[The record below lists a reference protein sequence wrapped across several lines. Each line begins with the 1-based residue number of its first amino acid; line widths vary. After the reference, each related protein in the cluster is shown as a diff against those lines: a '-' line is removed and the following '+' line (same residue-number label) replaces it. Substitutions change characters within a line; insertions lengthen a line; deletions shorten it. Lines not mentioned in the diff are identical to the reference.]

1 MLATLGLVD
10 WTVDPRRQESEYP
23 MAHGRITGW
32 ATHLPERRL
41 TNHDLA
47 EMVDTSDEWIRERS
61 GIGARHVGGKVTEMS
76 AIAGRDALAM
86 AGIDPA
92 DVDLLLLATCSADQ
106 QFPAAASVVQHE
118 LGMSCGAID
127 LNAACSGFVYGLV
140 TAMQFAEGG
149 VDTILLIG
157 SDALSAITDWT
168 DRGTCVLFGDGA
180 GAVVVQRSADAPS
193 LLGWDLMSDGS
204 AASILSCEHG
214 GKIFM
219 NGKEVFRRAV
229 LALEAAATNALGRA
243 GVAMDDVALVVPHQ
257 ANIRSIDAA
266 QKRMGIPMEKAA
278 MVLERTGNTSAASI
292 PLALVDALDHGRV
305 DPGDL
310 VLMVG
315 FGAGMSSAAAVVRW
329 DPTGA

>member
-1 MLATLGLVD
+1 
-10 WTVDPRRQESEYP
+10 

-47 EMVDTSDEWIRERS
+47 EIVDTTDEWIRERS
-61 GIGARHVGGKVTEMS
+61 GIGARHVDGKVTEMS
-76 AIAGRDALAM
+76 VEAGRDALAM
-86 AGIDPA
+86 AGVDPA
-92 DVDLLLLATCSADQ
+92 DVDLLLLATCSSDQ
-106 QFPAAASVVQHE
+106 QFPASASVVQHE

-149 VDTILLIG
+149 METILLIG
-157 SDALSAITDWT
+157 SDALSGITDWT

-180 GAVVVQRSADAPS
+180 GAVVIQRSAAAPT

-204 AASILSCEHG
+204 AASILTCEHG

-219 NGKEVFRRAV
+219 NGKEVFRRAI
-229 LALEAAATNALGRA
+229 LAIEGAATRALERAA
-243 GVAMDDVALVVPHQ
+243 VSIDDITLVVPHQ
-257 ANIRSIDAA
+257 ANIRIIEAA
-266 QKRMGIPMEKAA
+266 LKRLDIPIEKAA
-278 MVLERTGNTSAASI
+278 MVLEHTGNTSAASI
-292 PLALVDALDHGRV
+292 PLAFVDALGKGRV

-329 DPTGA
+329 DPPGA

>member
-1 MLATLGLVD
+1 
-10 WTVDPRRQESEYP
+10 

-257 ANIRSIDAA
+257 ANIRIIDAA
-266 QKRMGIPMEKAA
+266 LKRMGIPMEKAA

>member
-1 MLATLGLVD
+1 
-10 WTVDPRRQESEYP
+10 

-61 GIGARHVGGKVTEMS
+61 GIGARHVDGKVTEMS
-76 AIAGRDALAM
+76 AVAGRDALAM
-86 AGIDPA
+86 AGVDPA

-118 LGMSCGAID
+118 LDLACGAID
-127 LNAACSGFVYGLV
+127 VNAACSGFVYGLV
-140 TAMQFAEGG
+140 TAMQFSAGG

-157 SDALSAITDWT
+157 SDALSGITDWT

-180 GAVVVQRSADAPS
+180 GAVVIQRSADAPT

-204 AASILSCEHG
+204 AAGILSCEHG
-214 GKIFM
+214 GKIYM

-229 LALEAAATNALGRA
+229 LALEAAATNALDRA
-243 GVAMDDVALVVPHQ
+243 GVTMDDVALVVPHQ
-257 ANIRSIDAA
+257 ANIRIIDAA
-266 QKRMGIPMEKAA
+266 LKRMGVPMEKAA

-292 PLALVDALDHGRV
+292 PLALVDALDAGRV

-329 DPTGA
+329 DPPAG

>member
-1 MLATLGLVD
+1 
-10 WTVDPRRQESEYP
+10 

-47 EMVDTSDEWIRERS
+47 EFVDTSDEWIRERT
-61 GIGARHVGGKVTEMS
+61 GIAARHVDGRVTEMS

-86 AGIDPA
+86 AGVDPA
-92 DVDLLLLATCSADQ
+92 DVGLLLLATCSSDQ
-106 QFPAAASVVQHE
+106 QFPASASVVQHE
-118 LGMSCGAID
+118 LGLTCGAID
-127 LNAACSGFVYGLV
+127 MNAACSGFVYGLV
-140 TAMQFAEGG
+140 TAMQFAAGG
-149 VDTILLIG
+149 VERILLIG
-157 SDALSAITDWT
+157 SDALSDIIDWT

-180 GAVVVQRSADAPS
+180 GAVVIERSADAPT

-204 AASILSCEHG
+204 AAGILSCEHG

-229 LALEAAATNALGRA
+229 LAMESAARNAMDRA
-243 GVAMDDVALVVPHQ
+243 GVTMEDITLVVPHQ
-257 ANIRSIDAA
+257 ANIRIIDAA
-266 QKRMGIPMEKAA
+266 MKRLEIPREKAA

-292 PLALVDALDHGRV
+292 PLALVDALDDDRV
-305 DPGDL
+305 APGDL

-315 FGAGMSSAAAVVRW
+315 FGAGMSSAAAVIRW
-329 DPTGA
+329 DPPGS

>member
-1 MLATLGLVD
+1 
-10 WTVDPRRQESEYP
+10 

-47 EMVDTSDEWIRERS
+47 EIVDTTDEWIRERS
-61 GIGARHVGGKVTEMS
+61 GIGARHVDGKVTEMS
-76 AIAGRDALAM
+76 VEAGRDALAM
-86 AGIDPA
+86 AGVDPA
-92 DVDLLLLATCSADQ
+92 DVDLLLLATCSSDQ
-106 QFPAAASVVQHE
+106 QFPASASVVQHE
-118 LGMSCGAID
+118 MGMSCGAID

-140 TAMQFAEGG
+140 TAMQFTEGG
-149 VDTILLIG
+149 METILLVG
-157 SDALSAITDWT
+157 SDALSGITDWT

-180 GAVVVQRSADAPS
+180 GAVVIQRSADAPT

-204 AASILSCEHG
+204 AASILTCEHG

-229 LALEAAATNALGRA
+229 LAIEGAATRALERA
-243 GVAMDDVALVVPHQ
+243 AVSMDDITLVVPHQ
-257 ANIRSIDAA
+257 ANIRIIEAA
-266 QKRMGIPMEKAA
+266 LKRLDIPIEKAA
-278 MVLERTGNTSAASI
+278 MVLEHTGNTSAASI
-292 PLALVDALDHGRV
+292 PLAFVDALDKGRV

-329 DPTGA
+329 DPPGA

>member
-1 MLATLGLVD
+1 
-10 WTVDPRRQESEYP
+10 

-47 EMVDTSDEWIRERS
+47 EFVDTSDEWIRERT
-61 GIGARHVGGKVTEMS
+61 GIAARHVDGRVTEMS

-86 AGIDPA
+86 AGVDPA
-92 DVDLLLLATCSADQ
+92 DVDLLLLATCSSDQ
-106 QFPAAASVVQHE
+106 QFPASASVVQHE
-118 LGMSCGAID
+118 LGLTCGAID
-127 LNAACSGFVYGLV
+127 MNAACSGFVYGLV
-140 TAMQFAEGG
+140 TAMQFAAGG
-149 VDTILLIG
+149 VERILLIG
-157 SDALSAITDWT
+157 SDALSGTIDWT

-180 GAVVVQRSADAPS
+180 GAVVIERSADAPT

-204 AASILSCEHG
+204 AAGILSCEHG

-229 LALEAAATNALGRA
+229 LAMESAARNAMDRA
-243 GVAMDDVALVVPHQ
+243 GVTMEDITLVVPHQ
-257 ANIRSIDAA
+257 ANIRIIDAA
-266 QKRMGIPMEKAA
+266 MKRLEIPREKAA

-292 PLALVDALDHGRV
+292 PLALVNALDDDRV
-305 DPGDL
+305 APGDL

-315 FGAGMSSAAAVVRW
+315 FGAGMSSAAAVIRW
-329 DPTGA
+329 DPPGS

>member
-1 MLATLGLVD
+1 
-10 WTVDPRRQESEYP
+10 

-47 EMVDTSDEWIRERS
+47 EFVDTSDEWIRERT
-61 GIGARHVGGKVTEMS
+61 GIAARHVDGRVTEMS

-86 AGIDPA
+86 AGVNPA
-92 DVDLLLLATCSADQ
+92 DVDLLLLATCSSDQ
-106 QFPAAASVVQHE
+106 QFPASASVVQHE
-118 LGMSCGAID
+118 LGLTCGAID
-127 LNAACSGFVYGLV
+127 MNAACSGFVYGLV
-140 TAMQFAEGG
+140 TAMQFAAGG
-149 VDTILLIG
+149 VERILLIG
-157 SDALSAITDWT
+157 SDALSGIIDWT

-180 GAVVVQRSADAPS
+180 GAVVIERSADAPT

-204 AASILSCEHG
+204 AAGILFCEHG

-229 LALEAAATNALGRA
+229 LAMESAARNAMDRA
-243 GVAMDDVALVVPHQ
+243 GVTMEDITLVVPHQ
-257 ANIRSIDAA
+257 ANIRIIDAA
-266 QKRMGIPMEKAA
+266 MKRLEIPREKAA

-292 PLALVDALDHGRV
+292 PLALVDALDDDRV
-305 DPGDL
+305 APGDL

-315 FGAGMSSAAAVVRW
+315 FGAGMSSAAAVIRW
-329 DPTGA
+329 DPPGS

>member
-1 MLATLGLVD
+1 
-10 WTVDPRRQESEYP
+10 

-32 ATHLPERRL
+32 ATHLPARRL

-61 GIGARHVGGKVTEMS
+61 GIGARHVDGKVTEMS
-76 AIAGRDALAM
+76 ALAGRDALAM
-86 AGIDPA
+86 AGVDPA
-92 DVDLLLLATCSADQ
+92 DVDLLLLATCSSDHQ
-106 QFPAAASVVQHE
+106 LPASASVVQHE
-118 LGMSCGAID
+118 LGLSCGAID

-140 TAMQFAEGG
+140 TAMQFSEGG
-149 VDTILLIG
+149 VETILLIG
-157 SDALSAITDWT
+157 SDALSGITDWT

-180 GAVVVQRSADAPS
+180 GAVVVQRSADAPT

-214 GKIFM
+214 GKIYM

-229 LALEAAATNALGRA
+229 LAMEAAATNALGRA
-243 GVAMDDVALVVPHQ
+243 GVSMDDVALVVPHQ
-257 ANIRSIDAA
+257 ANIRIIDAA
-266 QKRMGIPMEKAA
+266 LKRMGIPMEKAA

-292 PLALVDALDHGRV
+292 PLALVDAVDRGRV
-305 DPGDL
+305 DSGDL

-329 DPTGA
+329 DPPGA

>member
-1 MLATLGLVD
+1 
-10 WTVDPRRQESEYP
+10 

-47 EMVDTSDEWIRERS
+47 EIVDTSDEWIRERS
-61 GIGARHVGGKVTEMS
+61 GIGARHVDGKVTEMS
-76 AIAGRDALAM
+76 VAAGRDALAM
-86 AGIDPA
+86 AGVDPA
-92 DVDLLLLATCSADQ
+92 DVDLLLLATCSSDQ
-106 QFPAAASVVQHE
+106 QFPASASVVQHD

-149 VDTILLIG
+149 VETILLIG
-157 SDALSAITDWT
+157 SDALSGITDWT
-168 DRGTCVLFGDGA
+168 DRGTCVLFGDRA
-180 GAVVVQRSADAPS
+180 GALVIHRSAHAPTQ
-193 LLGWDLMSDGS
+193 LGWDLMSDGS
-204 AASILSCEHG
+204 AAGILTCEHG

-229 LALEAAATNALGRA
+229 LAIEAAANNALERA
-243 GVAMDDVALVVPHQ
+243 GVAMDDITLVVPHQ
-257 ANIRSIDAA
+257 ANIRIIDAA
-266 QKRMGIPMEKAA
+266 LKRLDIPMDKAA
-278 MVLERTGNTSAASI
+278 MVLEHTGNTSAASI
-292 PLALVDALDHGRV
+292 PLAFVDALDKGRV
-305 DPGDL
+305 APGDL

-329 DPTGA
+329 DPPGA

>member
-1 MLATLGLVD
+1 
-10 WTVDPRRQESEYP
+10 

-47 EMVDTSDEWIRERS
+47 EFVDTTDEWIRERT
-61 GIGARHVGGKVTEMS
+61 GIAARHVDGKVTEMS
-76 AIAGRDALAM
+76 TIAGRDALAM
-86 AGIDPA
+86 AGVDPT
-92 DVDLLLLATCSADQ
+92 DVGLLLLATCTSEQ
-106 QFPAAASVVQHE
+106 QFPASASVVQHE
-118 LGMSCGAID
+118 LGLRCGAID

-140 TAMQFAEGG
+140 TSMQFAEGG

-157 SDALSAITDWT
+157 SDALSNLVDWT

-180 GAVVVQRSADAPS
+180 GAVVIQRSADSPT

-204 AASILSCEHG
+204 AAGILSCEHG

-229 LALEAAATNALGRA
+229 LAMEGAARNAMDRA
-243 GVAMDDVALVVPHQ
+243 GVTMDDITLVVPHQ
-257 ANIRSIDAA
+257 ANIRIIDAA
-266 QKRMGIPMEKAA
+266 MKRLEIPREKAA

-292 PLALVDALDHGRV
+292 PLALV
-305 DPGDL
+305 
-310 VLMVG
+310 
-315 FGAGMSSAAAVVRW
+315 
-329 DPTGA
+329 

>member
-1 MLATLGLVD
+1 
-10 WTVDPRRQESEYP
+10 

-32 ATHLPERRL
+32 ATHLPERQL

-47 EMVDTSDEWIRERS
+47 EMVETTDEWIRERS
-61 GIGARHVGGKVTEMS
+61 GIGARHVDGRVTEMS
-76 AIAGRDALAM
+76 AEAGRDALAM
-86 AGIDPA
+86 AGVDPA
-92 DVDLLLLATCSADQ
+92 DVDLLLLATCSSDQ
-106 QFPAAASVVQHE
+106 QFPASASVVQHE

-149 VDTILLIG
+149 METILLIG
-157 SDALSAITDWT
+157 SDALSGITDWT

-180 GAVVVQRSADAPS
+180 GAVVIQRSADAPT

-204 AASILSCEHG
+204 AASILTCEHG

-219 NGKEVFRRAV
+219 NGQEVFRRAI
-229 LALEAAATNALGRA
+229 LAIEGAATRALERAA
-243 GVAMDDVALVVPHQ
+243 VSIDDINLVVPHQ
-257 ANIRSIDAA
+257 ANIRIIEAA
-266 QKRMGIPMEKAA
+266 LKRLDIPIEKAA
-278 MVLERTGNTSAASI
+278 MVLEHTGNTSAASI
-292 PLALVDALDHGRV
+292 PLAFVDALGKGRV

-329 DPTGA
+329 DPPGA

>member
-1 MLATLGLVD
+1 
-10 WTVDPRRQESEYP
+10 

-47 EMVDTSDEWIRERS
+47 ETVDTSDEWIRERS
-61 GIGARHVGGKVTEMS
+61 GIGARHVDGKVTEMS
-76 AIAGRDALAM
+76 VEAGRDAMAM
-86 AGIDPA
+86 AGVDPS
-92 DVDLLLLATCSADQ
+92 DVDLLLLATCTGDQ
-106 QFPAAASVVQHE
+106 QFPASASVVQHD

-149 VDTILLIG
+149 VETILVIG
-157 SDALSAITDWT
+157 SDALSGIIDWT

-180 GAVVVQRSADAPS
+180 GAVVIERSARTPT

-229 LALEAAATNALGRA
+229 LALEAAATNALERA
-243 GVAMDDVALVVPHQ
+243 GVTMDDIGLVVPHQ
-257 ANIRSIDAA
+257 ANIRIIDAA
-266 QKRMGIPMEKAA
+266 LKRLGIPMEKAA

-292 PLALVDALDHGRV
+292 PLAFVDALEKGRV
-305 DPGDL
+305 EPGDL

-329 DPTGA
+329 DPPGA

>member
-1 MLATLGLVD
+1 
-10 WTVDPRRQESEYP
+10 

-47 EMVDTSDEWIRERS
+47 EIVDTTDEWIRERS
-61 GIGARHVGGKVTEMS
+61 GIGARHVDGRVTEMS
-76 AIAGRDALAM
+76 AEAGRDALAM
-86 AGIDPA
+86 AGVDPA
-92 DVDLLLLATCSADQ
+92 DVDLLLLATCSSDQ
-106 QFPAAASVVQHE
+106 QFPASASVVQQE

-149 VDTILLIG
+149 METILLIG
-157 SDALSAITDWT
+157 SDALSGITDWT

-180 GAVVVQRSADAPS
+180 GAVVIQRSADAPT

-204 AASILSCEHG
+204 AASILTCEHG

-219 NGKEVFRRAV
+219 NGKEVFRRAI
-229 LALEAAATNALGRA
+229 LAIEGAATRALERAA
-243 GVAMDDVALVVPHQ
+243 VSIDDINLVVPHQ
-257 ANIRSIDAA
+257 ANIRIIEAA
-266 QKRMGIPMEKAA
+266 LKRLDIPIEKAA
-278 MVLERTGNTSAASI
+278 MVLEHTGNTSAASI
-292 PLALVDALDHGRV
+292 PLAFVDALGKGRV

-329 DPTGA
+329 DPPGA

>member
-1 MLATLGLVD
+1 
-10 WTVDPRRQESEYP
+10 

-32 ATHLPERRL
+32 ATHLPERKL

-47 EMVDTSDEWIRERS
+47 EIVDTSDEWIRERS
-61 GIGARHVGGKVTEMS
+61 GIGTRHVDGKVTEMS
-76 AIAGRDALAM
+76 VEAGRDAMAM
-86 AGIDPA
+86 DGVDPS
-92 DVDLLLLATCSADQ
+92 DVDLLLLATCTGDQ
-106 QFPAAASVVQHE
+106 QFPASASVVQHD

-149 VDTILLIG
+149 VETILVIG
-157 SDALSAITDWT
+157 SDALSGIIDWT

-180 GAVVVQRSADAPS
+180 GAVVIERSASSPT

-204 AASILSCEHG
+204 AASILTCEHG

-229 LALEAAATNALGRA
+229 LALAAAATNAIERA
-243 GVAMDDVALVVPHQ
+243 GVTMDDIGLVVPHQ
-257 ANIRSIDAA
+257 ANIRIIDAA
-266 QKRMGIPMEKAA
+266 LKRLGIPMDKAA

-292 PLALVDALDHGRV
+292 PLAFVDALEKGRV
-305 DPGDL
+305 EPGDL

-315 FGAGMSSAAAVVRW
+315 FGAGMSSAAAVLRW
-329 DPTGA
+329 DPPGA

>member
-1 MLATLGLVD
+1 
-10 WTVDPRRQESEYP
+10 

-47 EMVDTSDEWIRERS
+47 EIVDTTDEWIRERS
-61 GIGARHVGGKVTEMS
+61 GIGARHVDGRVTEMS
-76 AIAGRDALAM
+76 AEAGRDALAM
-86 AGIDPA
+86 AGVDPA
-92 DVDLLLLATCSADQ
+92 DVDLLLLATCSSDQ
-106 QFPAAASVVQHE
+106 QFPASASVVQHE

-149 VDTILLIG
+149 METILLIG
-157 SDALSAITDWT
+157 SDALSGITDWT

-180 GAVVVQRSADAPS
+180 GAVVIQRSADAPT

-204 AASILSCEHG
+204 AASILTCEHG

-219 NGKEVFRRAV
+219 NGKEVFRRAI
-229 LALEAAATNALGRA
+229 LAIEDTATRALERAA
-243 GVAMDDVALVVPHQ
+243 VSIDDITLVVPHQ
-257 ANIRSIDAA
+257 ANIRIIEAA
-266 QKRMGIPMEKAA
+266 LKRLDIPIEKAA
-278 MVLERTGNTSAASI
+278 MVLEHTGNTSAASI
-292 PLALVDALDHGRV
+292 PLAFVDALGKGRV

-329 DPTGA
+329 DPPGA

>member
-1 MLATLGLVD
+1 
-10 WTVDPRRQESEYP
+10 

-47 EMVDTSDEWIRERS
+47 EIVDTTDEWIRERS
-61 GIGARHVGGKVTEMS
+61 GIGARHVDGKVTEMS
-76 AIAGRDALAM
+76 AEAGRDALAM
-86 AGIDPA
+86 AGVDPA
-92 DVDLLLLATCSADQ
+92 DVDLLLLATCSSDQ
-106 QFPAAASVVQHE
+106 QFPASASVVQHE

-149 VDTILLIG
+149 METILLIG
-157 SDALSAITDWT
+157 SDALSGITDWT

-180 GAVVVQRSADAPS
+180 GAVVIQRSADAPT

-204 AASILSCEHG
+204 AASILTCEHG

-219 NGKEVFRRAV
+219 NGKEVFRRAI
-229 LALEAAATNALGRA
+229 LAIEGAATRALERAA
-243 GVAMDDVALVVPHQ
+243 VSIDDITLVVPHQ
-257 ANIRSIDAA
+257 ANIRIIEAA
-266 QKRMGIPMEKAA
+266 LKRLDIPIEKAA
-278 MVLERTGNTSAASI
+278 MVLEHTGNTSAASI
-292 PLALVDALDHGRV
+292 PLAFVDALGKGRV

-329 DPTGA
+329 DPPGA

>member
-1 MLATLGLVD
+1 
-10 WTVDPRRQESEYP
+10 

-47 EMVDTSDEWIRERS
+47 EFVDTSDEWIRERT
-61 GIGARHVGGKVTEMS
+61 GIAARHVDGRVTEMS

-86 AGIDPA
+86 AGVDPA
-92 DVDLLLLATCSADQ
+92 DVDLLLLATCSSDQ
-106 QFPAAASVVQHE
+106 QFPASASVVQHE
-118 LGMSCGAID
+118 LGLTCGAID
-127 LNAACSGFVYGLV
+127 MNAACSGFVYGLV
-140 TAMQFAEGG
+140 TAMQFAAGG
-149 VDTILLIG
+149 VERILLIG
-157 SDALSAITDWT
+157 SDALSGIIDWT

-180 GAVVVQRSADAPS
+180 GAVVIERSADAPT

-204 AASILSCEHG
+204 AAGILFCEHG

-229 LALEAAATNALGRA
+229 LAMESAARNAMDRA
-243 GVAMDDVALVVPHQ
+243 GVTMEDITLVVPHQ
-257 ANIRSIDAA
+257 ANIRIIDAA
-266 QKRMGIPMEKAA
+266 MKRLEIPREKAT

-292 PLALVDALDHGRV
+292 PLALVNALDDDRV
-305 DPGDL
+305 APGDL

-315 FGAGMSSAAAVVRW
+315 FGAGMSSAAAVIRW
-329 DPTGA
+329 DPPGS

>member
-1 MLATLGLVD
+1 
-10 WTVDPRRQESEYP
+10 

-61 GIGARHVGGKVTEMS
+61 GIGARHVDGKVTEMS
-76 AIAGRDALAM
+76 AVAGRDALAM
-86 AGIDPA
+86 AGVDPA
-92 DVDLLLLATCSADQ
+92 DVNLLLLATCSSDQ
-106 QFPAAASVVQHE
+106 QFPASASVVQHE
-118 LGMSCGAID
+118 LGLSCGAID

-140 TAMQFAEGG
+140 TAMQFSEGG
-149 VDTILLIG
+149 ADTILLIG
-157 SDALSAITDWT
+157 SDALSGITDWT

-180 GAVVVQRSADAPS
+180 GAVVVQRSADAPT

-214 GKIFM
+214 GKIYM

-229 LALEAAATNALGRA
+229 LAMEAAATNALDRA
-243 GVAMDDVALVVPHQ
+243 GVSMDDVALVVPHQ
-257 ANIRSIDAA
+257 ANIRIIDAA
-266 QKRMGIPMEKAA
+266 LKRMGIPMEKTA

-292 PLALVDALDHGRV
+292 PLALVDAVDRGRV
-305 DPGDL
+305 DSGDL

-329 DPTGA
+329 DPPGA